1 MEPRKSLTAVIVTLN
16 GERLFDRCLDS
27 LSFCDRILVVDS
39 FSSDRTEAIARA
51 HGALFIQNPWP
62 GNARQIRFGL
72 DWLEA
77 NAPTDWV
84 LILDCDEICTPRLAA
99 SIQAAIASPGQAKAF
114 SMPRRTWYF
123 DRFLRHGGSYPD
135 RLFRLFR
142 PEAIRIENSGAHQR
156 LVPNTS
162 SGYLVGHLDGDLL
175 HYTYASFRNQL
186 DKLNDYAER
195 GARDMESRGRR
206 GGVARGLAHGLWRF
220 AAMYVMRLGFLDG
233 RAGFL
238 MAAHTA
244 FYSFLKYVRI
254 KEGSWGAPFDAADAA
269 PNATPNATKVTQRPP
284 RRPSARGTARHPSAG
299 AAAAQ
304 DMEPTQGTE
313 EDA

>member
-1 MEPRKSLTAVIVTLN
+1 MEARTSITAVIITLN

-39 FSSDRTEAIARA
+39 FSSDATEAIARA
-51 HGALFIQNPWP
+51 HGAVFLQNPWP
-62 GNARQIRFGL
+62 GNARQIQFGV
-72 DWLEA
+72 DWLAA

-84 LILDCDEICTPRLAA
+84 LFLDCDEICSPELAA
-99 SIQAAIASPGQAKAF
+99 SIQAAVARPGEAVAF
-114 SMPRRTWYF
+114 SMPRRTWYY

-142 PEAIRIENSGAHQR
+142 PEAIRIEESGAHQHF
-156 LVPNTS
+156 VPAGP
-162 SGYLVGHLDGDLL
+162 SGALAGDLL

-195 GARDMESRGRR
+195 GARDLAARGKK
-206 GGVARGLAHGLWRF
+206 GGVAAGLGHGLWRF
-220 AAMYVMRLGFLDG
+220 ADMYLLRLGLLDG

-244 FYSFLKYVRI
+244 FYTFLKYVRI
-254 KEGSWGAPFDAADAA
+254 QEGSWGMPY
-269 PNATPNATKVTQRPP
+269 
-284 RRPSARGTARHPSAG
+284 G
-299 AAAAQ
+299 AAAPAGPDQ
-304 DMEPTQGTE
+304 ATPGRNTHP
-313 EDA
+313 